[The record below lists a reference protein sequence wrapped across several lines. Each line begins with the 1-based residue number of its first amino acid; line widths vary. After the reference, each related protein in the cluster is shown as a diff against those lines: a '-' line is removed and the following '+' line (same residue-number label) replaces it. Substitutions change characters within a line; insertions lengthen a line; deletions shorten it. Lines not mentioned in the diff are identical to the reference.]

1 MECAVP
7 WQRFEPS
14 KCVLGIRQQNKRY
27 PSAEYMA
34 VTYKDSMVEMPAFQ
48 IITPWLNRPTEYTLG
63 EISEL
68 SWSATDNPFFQKIKI
83 LHEQIR
89 TNLLANHRVKVNMPN
104 YTLTVFIDK
113 ARTMVKSAITN
124 EIVSIEEATKNP
136 IQQYKLCIRLAG
148 IHLQHGC
155 ANYRFKCIGVLL
167 R

>member
-14 KCVLGIRQQNKRY
+14 KCVLGQRQQNKRY
-27 PSAEYMA
+27 PSAEYMG
-34 VTYKDSMVEMPAFQ
+34 VSYKDSMVEMPAIQ
-48 IITPWLNRPTEYTLG
+48 IVTPWLNKPAEFTLG
-63 EISEL
+63 ESSEL
-68 SWSATDNPFFQKIKI
+68 SWSATDHAFFHKIKM

-89 TNLLANHRVKVNMPN
+89 SFLLTNHRIKVNAPS
-104 YTLTVFIDK
+104 YTLTVYLDK
-113 ARTMVKSAITN
+113 SRTSIKSAAAGESVT
-124 EIVSIEEATKNP
+124 IEEATKNSQ
-136 IQQYKLCIRLAG
+136 QQYKLCIRLAG

>member
-1 MECAVP
+1 
-7 WQRFEPS
+7 
-14 KCVLGIRQQNKRY
+14 
-27 PSAEYMA
+27 MA

-48 IITPWLNRPTEYTLG
+48 IITPWLNRPTEFTLG

-68 SWSATDNPFFQKIKI
+68 SWSATDNSFFQKIKI

-89 TNLLANHRVKVNMPN
+89 TNLLINHRVKVNMPN
-104 YTLTVFIDK
+104 YTLTVYLDK

-124 EIVSIEEATKNP
+124 EIVPIEDATKNP
-136 IQQYKLCIRLAG
+136 MQQYKLCVRLAG
-148 IHLQHGC
+148 IHLQHGG

>member
-14 KCVLGIRQQNKRY
+14 KCVLGLRQQNKRY

-34 VTYKDSMVEMPAFQ
+34 VTYNDSMVEMPAFQ
-48 IITPWLNRPTEYTLG
+48 IITPWLNRPTEFTLG

-68 SWSATDNPFFQKIKI
+68 SWSATDNSFFQKIKI

-89 TNLLANHRVKVNMPN
+89 TNLLINHRVKVNMPN
-104 YTLTVFIDK
+104 YTLTVYLDK

-124 EIVSIEEATKNP
+124 EIVPIEDATKNP
-136 IQQYKLCIRLAG
+136 MQQYKLCVRLAG